1 MSHGRMIRVGA
12 EDVLLAVGLAE
23 DVIPGRLDDNDEFS
37 HRQPNVHLVLQYLS
51 THQRVRKRYPD

>member
-23 DVIPGRLDDNDEFS
+23 DVIPGRLDDNDECS
-37 HRQPNVHLVLQYLS
+37 HRQRNVHVVLQYVS
-51 THQRVRKRYPD
+51 TLQRVRKRYPD